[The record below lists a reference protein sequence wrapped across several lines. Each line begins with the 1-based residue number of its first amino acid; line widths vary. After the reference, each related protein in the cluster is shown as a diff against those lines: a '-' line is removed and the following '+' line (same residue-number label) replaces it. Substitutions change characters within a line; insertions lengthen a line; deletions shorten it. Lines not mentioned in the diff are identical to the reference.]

1 MSNWLVV
8 VEPELSYLFPDLRL
22 SIWQLSALLCY
33 VSPFYS
39 LSLIYNSDVA
49 ANPNCGFLIPITN
62 LFFRFLLDTVSSWG
76 RERKSAQVTWRKS
89 KIRET
94 LGVFRMSLN
103 GQAGAT
109 RNESVNRYVKI

>member
-62 LFFRFLLDTVSSWG
+62 LFFRAGYGKFLG
-76 RERKSAQVTWRKS
+76 KREKKCSGHVAEIQDQRD
-89 KIRET
+89 I
-94 LGVFRMSLN
+94 G
-103 GQAGAT
+103 G
-109 RNESVNRYVKI
+109 I